1 MLRDWPDGKAE
12 LIRRLHCAEGHL
24 RGITTMIER
33 GADCQSVVHQTLAV
47 QAALREINRLVVQHH
62 LTVCLNEQVLS
73 KNANATTREQFL
85 AEVISLYH
93 LLGGSR
99 PPLNQKELL

>member
-1 MLRDWPDGKAE
+1 MLRNWSDGKAE
-12 LIRRLHCAEGHL
+12 LIHRLHCAEGHL
-24 RGITTMIER
+24 AGIADMVER

-47 QAALREINRLVVQHH
+47 QAALREINRRVVQHH
-62 LTVCLNEQVLS
+62 LTVCLNEHVLS
-73 KNANATTREQFL
+73 QNADAMTREQFL